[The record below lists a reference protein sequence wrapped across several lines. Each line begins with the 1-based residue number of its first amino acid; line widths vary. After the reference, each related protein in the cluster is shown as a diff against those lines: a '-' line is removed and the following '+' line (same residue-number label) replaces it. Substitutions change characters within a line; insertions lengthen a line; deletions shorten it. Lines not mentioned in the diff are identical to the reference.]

1 MHRPTQT
8 DILSEGLLY
17 SKSLCNPE
25 NDSLTNSYLHSCSPH
40 SKWEVLLQYQGIFP
54 LKKKK
59 EKATKSQLQS
69 QILQKNQSHEKWE
82 PFAFLLSISFEL
94 LQTNKQT
101 VTIPN
106 SPEVFHTLKN
116 LYLFTGFLD
125 LISIGFSFFFQKSQ
139 K

>member
-1 MHRPTQT
+1 MTVLQIRIFTLVLPTPSGKYYCST
-8 DILSEGLLY
+8 RESSLL
-17 SKSLCNPE
+17 
-25 NDSLTNSYLHSCSPH
+25 
-40 SKWEVLLQYQGIFP
+40 
-54 LKKKK
+54 KKK

-94 LQTNKQT
+94 LKTNKQT

-125 LISIGFSFFFQKSQ
+125 LISIGFSFFFQKS
-139 K
+139 